1 MEFRYF
7 RTGKHMFMDD
17 SENATE
23 KSAALGHTLSTPF
36 QLQRRGG
43 FRRLAVD
50 VYNFDHMSG
59 N

>member
-1 MEFRYF
+1 
-7 RTGKHMFMDD
+7 MFMDD

-23 KSAALGHTLSTPF
+23 KSAALGHTLGTPF
-36 QLQRRGG
+36 QLQRRVG